1 MHPTQEPPMSIPT
14 TPEAVNGTPPQKAP
28 TGRPPTCAERRERVH
43 ELQYRALR
51 HPDPLLASLEI
62 MSGDLML
69 FAFRL
74 RELMA
79 ENLTTAEVSAERAQ
93 HFLRQADTYLKF
105 VRQVDRL
112 AQISRHQRQ
121 GPQSGSEPN

>member
-1 MHPTQEPPMSIPT
+1 MHPTQQTTLSTPT
-14 TPEAVNGTPPQKAP
+14 TPEAVNGTPPEKAAK
-28 TGRPPTCAERRERVH
+28 GRPPTCAERLERVH
-43 ELQYRALR
+43 ELQSQALR

-79 ENLTTAEVSAERAQ
+79 ENLISGEVSAEREH

-112 AQISRHQRQ
+112 AQISRQQRQ
-121 GPQSGSEPN
+121 GPQSGSESN

>member
-1 MHPTQEPPMSIPT
+1 MHPTQETTLSIPT
-14 TPEAVNGTPPQKAP
+14 APEAVNGTPAKEAP
-28 TGRPPTCAERRERVH
+28 KGRPPTRVERLERVH
-43 ELQYRALR
+43 ALQCQALR
-51 HPDPLLASLEI
+51 HTDPLLASLEI

-74 RELMA
+74 REWMD
-79 ENLTTAEVSAERAQ
+79 ENLAKGELSAEREQ

-112 AQISRHQRQ
+112 AQISRQQRQ
-121 GPQSGSEPN
+121 GPQPRSESN